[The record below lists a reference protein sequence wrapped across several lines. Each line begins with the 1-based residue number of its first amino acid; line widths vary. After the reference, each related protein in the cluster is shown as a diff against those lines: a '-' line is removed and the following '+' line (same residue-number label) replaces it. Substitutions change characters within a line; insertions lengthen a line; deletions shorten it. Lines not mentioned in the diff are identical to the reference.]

1 MNLIFDDAK
10 AFLVTNGWRKGSS
23 SEDSCCV
30 VNALGEV
37 AGSRDEALWA
47 AETLNFL
54 ALSMW
59 PARCAGPNMAAA
71 NFNDHPNTLF
81 SDVTDLLDAAHAHEQ
96 ERAAIDNEDGL
107 RQFVE
112 DCGSYNELTA

>member
-10 AFLVTNGWRKGSS
+10 AFLVTNGWVKGVGYEKSS
-23 SEDSCCV
+23 CV
-30 VNALGEV
+30 LNAVQEV

-81 SDVTDLLDAAHAHEQ
+81 SDITDLLDAAHAHEQ
-96 ERAAIDNEDGL
+96 ERAAIEDLDGVL
-107 RQFVE
+107 AFIEQ
-112 DCGSYNELTA
+112 DQSYREMTA